1 MHGRTN
7 QKNNPQVPPPTS
19 HPDIRTPP
27 PAARRSAST
36 HGAAYSEPK
45 GRGSHGSIRDNRP
58 MREDQGRGRCS
69 FGANTRRGRASFCRN
84 PGGSASAKILFS
96 FSACHVLLAGQS
108 LAQAVYQHLLTPHIL
123 DSPNCTP
130 VRCHFHPDFPPEIAT
145 VFNRSQHVK
154 CPASFGNG
162 RTRPHRSAV
171 T

>member
-1 MHGRTN
+1 MHGRNN

-58 MREDQGRGRCS
+58 MREDQGRGRWS
-69 FGANTRRGRASFCRN
+69 FGANTRRDRASFCRN
-84 PGGSASAKILFS
+84 PGGSASAKIL

-108 LAQAVYQHLLTPHIL
+108 LAQAVYQHLLTPHL
-123 DSPNCTP
+123 LASSNCTHVGRHIHP
-130 VRCHFHPDFPPEIAT
+130 VFPPARST
-145 VFNRSQHVK
+145 VFNRAQQFTEFSDNDGQRT
-154 CPASFGNG
+154 G
-162 RTRPHRSAV
+162 R
-171 T
+171 